1 MAQDGAGRIVIG
13 STREAFFSLDREAEF
28 LRVALP
34 DLKVALNLDGGPVAC
49 QSVRAGG
56 IHRLHIARWEAQ
68 EDHGTAKMLNLP
80 VGMSEMP
87 IVLVATPK

>member
-1 MAQDGAGRIVIG
+1 M
-13 STREAFFSLDREAEF
+13 
-28 LRVALP
+28 ALP